1 MRAYSS
7 GLRGI
12 AFKILSRLQRGQ
24 ALTQQCRVAAQ
35 RIAQNRQ
42 NLGPLRFRKTLRQGR
57 AGQGGSQGGGKG
69 GKQQASLHDGGVPD
83 VVMRLT
89 KPAPRPEA
97 SSDSSPPPLDS
108 GASMLIPIRDAP
120 AGAASQ
126 EE

>member
-24 ALTQQCRVAAQ
+24 ALTQQCRVAAE
-35 RIAQNRQ
+35 RIAQNGQ
-42 NLGPLRFRKTLRQGR
+42 NLGALRFRKTLRQGR
-57 AGQGGSQGGGKG
+57 PGQGGGKG